1 MARQTSTLTVLKPE
15 QLAPIRNLN
24 LRARLIVE
32 GTIAGLHRSPYHGF
46 SAEFLEYR
54 PYFSGESTR
63 FVDWRALARTDKT
76 FVKLFEDETNLYAH
90 ILIDKS
96 ASMGFGGKDRMSKFD
111 YARTLC
117 ASLAWILIRQRDAV
131 GLCAFDEKIRA
142 FLPPHATNTQL
153 KNIIAALDTMK
164 TSDKTQSGAS
174 INAVAAT
181 LKKRGL
187 AVIIS
192 DLFDD
197 PESIINGLR
206 HLRFK
211 RQDVILLWVAD
222 PLERD
227 FRHDAPLR
235 MRDLEQGDYLDLAP
249 EVAAGHYQQGFAQ
262 HRGKIENACRELSIS
277 LEHILTTEP
286 FQKALM
292 RILRKREK
300 LF

>member
-1 MARQTSTLTVLKPE
+1 MAKQPSTLTFLKPE

-54 PYFSGESTR
+54 PYFTGESTR

-90 ILIDKS
+90 VLIDKS
-96 ASMGFGGKDRMSKFD
+96 ASMGFGGKGRMSKFD

-131 GLCAFDEKIRA
+131 GLAAFDEKIQTY
-142 FLPPHATNTQL
+142 LPPHATNTQL
-153 KNIIAALDTMK
+153 KNIIVALDAMK
-164 TSDKTQSGAS
+164 PSSETRCGDS
-174 INAVAAT
+174 INSVAGT

-187 AVIIS
+187 SIIVS

-197 PESIINGLR
+197 PESIIKGLR

-211 RQDVILLWVAD
+211 RQDVILLWIAD

-235 MRDLEQGDYLDLAP
+235 MRDLEKGDYLDLAP
-249 EVAAGHYQQGFAQ
+249 EVAAEYYHQGLASHQ
-262 HRGKIENACRELSIS
+262 SSIESTCRELSID